1 MKRSYTIVLLIFL
14 IFFVI
19 SFITNILGPII
30 PDIIKSFNLSLTL
43 AGFLP
48 FAFFIAY
55 GFMSI
60 PSGMLVERY
69 REKRIILWA
78 FLLAFLGS
86 ILFATFP
93 NYKVAIFSLFIIG
106 TGMAMLQV
114 AINPLLRVSG
124 GEEHFALNSVIAQL
138 VFGGASFLS
147 PHVYSYLVV
156 NLRTSSN
163 QNNLLFSLL
172 SQVVPD
178 EISWVSLY
186 WLFTIITLIMLVFIL
201 IVKLPKV
208 SLKADEKT
216 GVWKIHRDLFK
227 NKIVI
232 LYFIGIFA
240 YVGSEQGVA
249 NWISK
254 FLLDYHGFEP
264 QTTGAN
270 TVSYFWGLLT
280 LGCLLGL
287 ILLKFVDS
295 RKVLFIFAGSAIVSF
310 CFAIFGTA
318 KMALFAFP
326 LTGFCFSVM
335 WSIIFSLALNSLKE
349 HHGSFSGI
357 LCTAIIGGALIPLVI
372 GWVGDLL
379 SLRLG
384 MMIIFLTLGYI
395 LSIGFWSKPLI
406 SNKVIKLKKRKT
418 VLN

>member
-1 MKRSYTIVLLIFL
+1 MKRSYAIVLLIFL

-60 PSGMLVERY
+60 PSGMLVERF
-69 REKRIILWA
+69 REKRIIFWA

-86 ILFATFP
+86 ILFAVFP
-93 NYKVAIFSLFIIG
+93 NYKVAIISLFIIG
-106 TGMAMLQV
+106 AGMAMLQV

-138 VFGGASFLS
+138 VFGGASFIS
-147 PHVYSYLVV
+147 PHVYSYLVL
-156 NLRTSSN
+156 NLKTSSN
-163 QNNLLFSLL
+163 QSNLILSYL
-172 SQVVPD
+172 SQVVPN

-186 WLFTIITLIMLVFIL
+186 WLFTFITLLMIALIL

-208 SLKADEKT
+208 SLKASEKA
-216 GVWKIHRDLFK
+216 GIWKIHRDLFK

-249 NWISK
+249 NWISE

-280 LGCLLGL
+280 LGCLLGV
-287 ILLKFVDS
+287 ILLKFIDS
-295 RKVLFIFAGSAIVSF
+295 RKVLILFTGSALISLSF
-310 CFAIFGTA
+310 ALFGSA
-318 KMALFAFP
+318 KIALFAFP

-335 WSIIFSLALNSLKE
+335 WSVIFSLALNSVKE

-357 LCTAIIGGALIPLVI
+357 LCTAIIGGALVPLAI
-372 GWVGDLL
+372 GWIGDLL
-379 SLRLG
+379 SLRIG
-384 MMIIFLTLGYI
+384 MLLLFLTLGFI
-395 LSIGFWSKPLI
+395 LCIGFWSKPLI
-406 SNKVIKLKKRKT
+406 SNKVIKLKKKKA